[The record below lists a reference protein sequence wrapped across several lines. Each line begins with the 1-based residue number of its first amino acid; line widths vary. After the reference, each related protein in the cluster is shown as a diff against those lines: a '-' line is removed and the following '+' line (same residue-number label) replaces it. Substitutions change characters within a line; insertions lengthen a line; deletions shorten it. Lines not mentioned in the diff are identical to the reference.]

1 MFRAGNCFRIFSA
14 ATVLLVVSV
23 LACHGAHGQASL
35 QTSLQPPPQVSLQ
48 SSRQD
53 SPGSAAQSDNA
64 LGEAL
69 AGLEGD
75 PLTLSDAVAAAL
87 VEATDVGIA
96 SANLA
101 AARANVRKQKGTF
114 DPEIFAEA
122 LHTSISQASAS
133 FFAGADVLET
143 EQTVA
148 EAGARMKLPLGTE
161 LAASLN
167 TIKFATNSDF
177 TSLSPQYNSV
187 GKLEITQPL
196 LRGLGPSTKGQLT
209 AAERVLE
216 AEEAR
221 YQDAVYSVRA
231 DVEATYWELYA
242 NERDLAVQRL
252 IRDRAIAFLKD
263 TELRSSAG
271 LAGPNEVANARVFLA
286 EQEQVVLDREDALD
300 LVSDRLA
307 TLMGRR
313 PSGDQWRFRAVDQPP
328 TDFPLAPVETLVQLA
343 LERNYDL
350 RAGERQVDALR
361 ALAKKAS
368 WDALPTLDLF
378 GMLGGYGLAGKG
390 RDVIFQF
397 DPEADPDTL
406 KNNLD
411 TGVGES
417 ISQVVNRDF
426 PTWEVGVVFR
436 YPLGNRANG
445 GEKDRL
451 RAQVRRAE
459 QDLIAGQRALEEQI
473 RAQYRELS
481 RGRRRLEVASE
492 GVDASSEQVRIGTI
506 EYEHGRTTAF
516 ELVRLGA
523 DLAAAQQR
531 YSAALVRAARAA
543 AELRRLTAGG
553 YPEVVTSGGS
563 SAEQ

>member
-1 MFRAGNCFRIFSA
+1 MFCTGNRLRNISTA
-14 ATVLLVVSV
+14 ALLVLIGVFSSQGV
-23 LACHGAHGQASL
+23 LG
-35 QTSLQPPPQVSLQ
+35 QTSQQAPPG
-48 SSRQD
+48 R
-53 SPGSAAQSDNA
+53 AAQPDSA

-69 AGLEGD
+69 ADLEGD
-75 PLTLSDAVAAAL
+75 PLTLSAALAAAL
-87 VEATDVGIA
+87 REATEVGV
-96 SANLA
+96 
-101 AARANVRKQKGTF
+101 ARAELAVAGATVRRQKGTF
-114 DPEIFAEA
+114 DPEVYAEA
-122 LHTSISQASAS
+122 LHTSINQASAS
-133 FFAGADVLET
+133 FFAGADVLQT
-143 EQTVA
+143 DQTVA
-148 EAGARMKLPLGTE
+148 EAGARMKFPFGTE

-167 TIKFATNSDF
+167 TVKFETNSDF

-209 AAERVLE
+209 AAELDLE
-216 AEEAR
+216 AAEAL
-221 YQDAVYSVRA
+221 YQDAVYSVQA
-231 DVEATYWELYA
+231 GVESTYWELYA
-242 NERDLAVQRL
+242 NERDLAVQQL

-313 PSGDQWRFRAVDQPP
+313 PSGGQWRFRAVDQPP
-328 TDFPLAPVETLVQLA
+328 SDFPLAPVETLVQLA
-343 LERNYDL
+343 LDRNQDL

-361 ALAKKAS
+361 ALARKAS

-417 ISQVVNRDF
+417 ISQVVNRDY

-436 YPLGNRANG
+436 YPLGNRTHG

-451 RAQVRRAE
+451 RAEVRRAE
-459 QDLIAGQRALEEQI
+459 QNLIAGQRALEEQV

-481 RGRRRLEVASE
+481 RGRRRLEVARE
-492 GVDASSEQVRIGTI
+492 GVEASSEQVRIGTI
-506 EYEHGRTTAF
+506 EYENGRTTAF

-553 YPEVVTSGGS
+553 YPEVAISGV
-563 SAEQ
+563 ADVEQ